1 MNSTWK
7 LNEDSTGQ
15 LRVEVEPT
23 KWAEAQEKALDAL
36 IKDIEIEGF
45 RKGQAPKKLAAKKV
59 SEQSVLMDAIN
70 VIANEIFV
78 DALKEHNIEPVAQP
92 ALDVESMTK
101 EAITLLFNLTV
112 KPEETLGEYKG
123 IKIENED
130 ITVTDEDLNAELT
143 RIAEAN
149 AELVVLEDGV
159 LENGHTAVIDFEG
172 FKDDVA
178 FEGGKGENHTLEIG
192 SNTFIPGFEEALIGM
207 KSGEAKDI
215 ELAFPDTY
223 HVEELKGADV
233 VFKVQLHE
241 IKERQVPEINDDLV
255 ALLDKEDITTIDELK
270 SDIIENL
277 TKAREQEEEDRVND
291 VLVQTVANNATVEIP
306 EVMVEEEIENMF
318 QEFVQRLSQQGLNF
332 EMYSQI
338 LNQTEEDIKETM
350 KEDAGKR
357 VRSRLVLEK
366 IAEVEAFEVTPE
378 EIDEEYK
385 SISEMY
391 GMELEQIKQII
402 SQEQLTYDIL
412 LRKAVELV
420 QESRV

>member
-78 DALKEHNIEPVAQP
+78 DALKEHNIAPVAQP

-112 KPEETLGEYKG
+112 KPEVTLGEYKG

-159 LENGHTAVIDFEG
+159 LENGHTAVIDFER

-402 SQEQLTYDIL
+402 SQEQLT
-412 LRKAVELV
+412 
-420 QESRV
+420 